1 MKLERHIKITGH
13 DTKEEDKAYWKSK
26 TPEERMA
33 ALEFLRQQYIKAYGL
48 PQRLQRVYR
57 VVERKKG

>member
-1 MKLERHIKITGH
+1 MKIQRHIAVTGH
-13 DTKEEDKAYWKSK
+13 DTTEADKAYWKSK

-33 ALEFLRQQYIKAYGL
+33 ALEFLRQQYIQAHGL

-57 VVERKKG
+57 VVERERS